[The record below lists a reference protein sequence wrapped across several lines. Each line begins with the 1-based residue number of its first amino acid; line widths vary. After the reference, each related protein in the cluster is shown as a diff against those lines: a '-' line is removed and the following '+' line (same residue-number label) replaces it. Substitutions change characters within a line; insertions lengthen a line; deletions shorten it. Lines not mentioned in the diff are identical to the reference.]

1 MEIKTINPEIN
12 NGVERKNDSME
23 NGYQSNLNN
32 WVEKEKASSELVNV
46 LGQLWYNK
54 SVELIIFRRPL
65 VDRRASQILNFHE
78 YARNVVKKPISI
90 QDTLLLAKGMIDMDL
105 APSWIDIGHLAT
117 ECPSHF
123 HILLVLFN

>member
-46 LGQLWYNK
+46 LGKKIKNCFWY
-54 SVELIIFRRPL
+54 
-65 VDRRASQILNFHE
+65 Q
-78 YARNVVKKPISI
+78 
-90 QDTLLLAKGMIDMDL
+90 
-105 APSWIDIGHLAT
+105 
-117 ECPSHF
+117 
-123 HILLVLFN
+123 